1 MTPSFATLSWRN
13 CEIWLTILSIAQE
26 RRRNKELR
34 DSSLHVQ
41 GCRAWVSLGLANLR
55 TNQDSEAQKRTHRQD
70 LIRQRPRR
78 CTKCRETPAWKTTV
92 TRLSWTSRY
101 VRLESYV
108 QTTSSSQKLS
118 VTTTKTLSRE
128 NWNTK
133 AWRQHSEKNH
143 RQNSKQLRAS
153 LYKNTCSQPR
163 NQRHLNQNSS
173 FQIANTILHYTCM

>member
-26 RRRNKELR
+26 RRRKKSWR

-55 TNQDSEAQKRTHRQD
+55 TNQNSEAQKRTHRQD

-78 CTKCRETPAWKTTV
+78 CTKCRETPAWRTTV

-108 QTTSSSQKLS
+108 QTTSSFRKLS

-128 NWNTK
+128 KWNTSLTTTLRKEPQAELK
-133 AWRQHSEKNH
+133 AT
-143 RQNSKQLRAS
+143 LRAS
-153 LYKNTCSQPR
+153 LYKSTCSQPR
-163 NQRHLNQNSS
+163 NHRHLNQNSS
-173 FQIANTILHYTCM
+173 LQIANTLLHYTCM